1 MWDLK
6 LMQMNFAYH
15 KFTLLMCFMTQ
26 FPQINMDLSTLQ
38 NFHKENIRYRC

>member
-15 KFTLLMCFMTQ
+15 KFTYVLYDSVSPNKHGSFYLAEF
-26 FPQINMDLSTLQ
+26 S
-38 NFHKENIRYRC
+38 